1 MPLTD
6 CQLPQCHPECYW
18 PECHPECQLPE
29 SHPECQLPE
38 SHPECQLPECHHNLH
53 VSNTVFGICKALLRA
68 RGDVTQTV
76 CNVNSKIQIQI
87 YRYIIK

>member
-18 PECHPECQLPE
+18 PECHPECQLPQC
-29 SHPECQLPE
+29 H
-38 SHPECQLPECHHNLH
+38 PECHHNLH